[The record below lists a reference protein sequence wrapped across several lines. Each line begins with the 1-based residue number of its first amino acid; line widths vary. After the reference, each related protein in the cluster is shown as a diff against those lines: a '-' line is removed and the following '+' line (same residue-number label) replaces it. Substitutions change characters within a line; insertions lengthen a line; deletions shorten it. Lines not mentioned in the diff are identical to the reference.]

1 MTFDNDNMSALDP
14 SRAGGVIG
22 EIATW
27 ITDTAIMPLPALSM
41 MTTLATLAG
50 MCGSSMLTP
59 VGGGINTYVLGIQ
72 ETGGGKAHPPKAGRR
87 IANKV
92 KPGSFN
98 GGDPTSAAAIER
110 MIRETVGHSTCLHMD
125 EFGITLQNINSK
137 KPDGTASGIRKF
149 LLAIYDQADSVFDG
163 RAYAKVELGKNKS
176 EPIYG
181 PALSLIATTTPD
193 SLFKGLSESVFS
205 EGFFNRFIVVP
216 PAPRLRPE
224 DIRVPGIDRNINP
237 SEKFIDDVSRAIA
250 SIPRGDLVSHSN
262 MPQRQ
267 KRKAEIFGGEDGAAK
282 KRWNDIFRQQ
292 SLLPE
297 HIYGRLA
304 ENVMKLATLRAISSN
319 PLKPVVQL
327 DDIEWANSIVRDGC
341 RWLETVSKNK
351 IADTAHDGRRIA
363 IMEALEKYGELT
375 FSKLLVRKG
384 VSGFKDKQEVC
395 NDLMFMFESGKIGI
409 EGGFDEGGRFYGTGS
424 TISVPKAA

>member
-1 MTFDNDNMSALDP
+1 MKYDNDNLSALDP

-59 VGGGINTYVLGIQ
+59 VGGGINAYVLGIQ

-87 IANKV
+87 LANKV
-92 KPGSFN
+92 KPGSFS

-110 MIRETVGHSTCLHMD
+110 VIRETAGHSTCLHMD

-137 KPDGTASGIRKF
+137 KADGTATGIRKF

-163 RAYAKVELGKNKS
+163 RAYAKVEPGKKS
-176 EPIYG
+176 EPING

-205 EGFFNRFIVVP
+205 EGFFNRFIIVP

-224 DIRVPGIDRNINP
+224 DIRVPGLDRNINP
-237 SEKFIDDVSRAIA
+237 SERFIDDVTRAIK
-250 SIPRGDLVSHSN
+250 SIPGGNLAGHSN
-262 MPQRQ
+262 MPHQ
-267 KRKAEIFGGEDGAAK
+267 KRKAGIAGGEEGAAK
-282 KRWNDIFRQQ
+282 RLWDNIFREQ
-292 SLLPE
+292 SQLPE
-297 HIYGRLA
+297 PIYGRLA
-304 ENVMKLATLRAISSN
+304 ENVMKLATLRAISSD
-319 PLKPVVQL
+319 PLNPVVQL
-327 DDIEWANSIVRDGC
+327 DDIEWADSIVRSGC
-341 RWLETVSKNK
+341 RWLETVSKTK
-351 IADTAHDGRRIA
+351 IVETQHHGRRIA
-363 IMEALEKYGELT
+363 IVEALEKSGGVMP
-375 FSKLLVRKG
+375 FSTLLRAKG
-384 VSGFKDKQEVC
+384 VGGSKDKLEVC
-395 NDLMFMFESGKIGI
+395 NDLVWLREAGRIGI
-409 EGGFDEGGRFYGTGS
+409 DGGFDDRGRYFGTGS
-424 TISVPKAA
+424 SISIVAKAA